1 MWRWLFAAWCLGVLV
16 AAPAAFAAWH
26 AYSRAL
32 DAPLVGGGPALR
44 FVVEH
49 GTSVRALAAQLERA
63 GVRIRPLWLRLA
75 ARARGVDGRIQA
87 GEYELRPGMAIED
100 LLEALVAGRVV
111 QHGFTIV
118 EGWTFAELRA
128 ALARSTVL
136 EHTLAG
142 IDAETLMA
150 RLGKA
155 GMHPE
160 GWFLPET
167 YHFVRGT
174 TDLQL
179 LRRAHTLMEKTL
191 AQLWARRDPGLPYA
205 GPYEALIMASIIEKE
220 TGLAAERPLIGGVL
234 VRRLARGMR
243 LQADP
248 TVIYGLGADFDGD
261 LRRRDLR
268 ADSPYNTYRQRG
280 LPPTPIALPGADA
293 LRAALQPAPGE
304 ALYFVAR
311 GDGSHVFSSSLEEHN
326 RAVARYQLGAGQ

>member
-16 AAPAAFAAWH
+16 AAPAAFATWH

-32 DAPLVGGGPALR
+32 DAPLVGDGPALR

-63 GVRIRPLWLRLA
+63 GVRIQPLWLRLA

-87 GEYELRPGMAIED
+87 GEYELRAGMAMED

-128 ALARSTVL
+128 ALARAPVL
-136 EHTLAG
+136 EQTLAG
-142 IDAETLMA
+142 IDADALMA

-179 LRRAHTLMEKTL
+179 LRRAHTLMERTL

-205 GPYEALIMASIIEKE
+205 EPYEALIMASIIEKE

-268 ADSPYNTYRQRG
+268 ADSPYNTYRRRG